1 MTLFEKPVR
10 ALAPE
15 ELARTKRLYES
26 AFPVEERIPW
36 KELLRLADEMPL
48 DFAVWFD
55 GADFVGLTIV
65 WPRSEFDW
73 FWYFAVEEELRG
85 RGVGQEILSRLLGKR
100 AGRTLILDMESP
112 EQECGNAEQR
122 RRRHGF
128 YLRNGFRDTG
138 VGKSFRGIDYAI
150 LIHGPGTF
158 SMRDYDEIIAELRAV
173 CGTMPDPDPRRR
185 QTAPAGNR

>member
-85 RGVGQEILSRLLGKR
+85 RGLGQEILSRLLGKR

-112 EQECGNAEQR
+112 EQECENAEQR

-138 VGKSFRGIDYAI
+138 VGKSFRGIDYTI

-173 CGTMPDPDPRRR
+173 WDAMPGAEPR
-185 QTAPAGNR
+185 

>member
-1 MTLFEKPVR
+1 MTLRGKQVR
-10 ALAPE
+10 TLTPR

-26 AFPVEERIPW
+26 AFPDAERIPW

-48 DFAVWFD
+48 DFSVWFD
-55 GADFVGLTIV
+55 GGRFVGLTIV
-65 WPRSEFDW
+65 WPRKEFDW

-85 RGVGQEILSRLLGKR
+85 RGLGQEILSGLLGKLG
-100 AGRTLILDMESP
+100 GRTLILDMESP
-112 EQECGNAEQR
+112 EQECENAEQR

-138 VGKSFRGIDYAI
+138 VGKSFKGVDDTI

-158 SMRDYDEIIAELRAV
+158 TMRDYDEIIAELRAAWDA
-173 CGTMPDPDPRRR
+173 MPGAEPR
-185 QTAPAGNR
+185 